1 MDELVGTSEE
11 QNTLTWKKVFMKLI
25 ESRKDKGPIFT
36 VTIKC
41 PFLGCAASF
50 FLSHFSG
57 NDLMWN
63 ILHGLLSWFYIA
75 YRIAEHAAKVLQ

>member
-1 MDELVGTSEE
+1 MDELVGSSEE
-11 QNTLTWKKVFMKLI
+11 QNALTWKQVFMKLI
-25 ESRKDKGPIFT
+25 EGQKSKGPILT

-41 PFLGCAASF
+41 PFLGCVSSF

>member
-11 QNTLTWKKVFMKLI
+11 QNTLTWKQVIMKLI
-25 ESRKDKGPIFT
+25 ESRNTKGPLFT

-41 PFLGCAASF
+41 PFLGCVASF

>member
-11 QNTLTWKKVFMKLI
+11 QNTLTWKKVFMKAI
-25 ESRKDKGPIFT
+25 ESQKGKGPIFT
-36 VTIKC
+36 VTVKC
-41 PFLGCAASF
+41 PFLGCVGSF

-63 ILHGLLSWFYIA
+63 IFHGLLSWFYIA